1 MDRGAWGTTVHGVAK
16 SRTRLSAHTR
26 ACARAHTHT
35 HTHTHVLT
43 LCNSLRLCHA
53 VSHGDC
59 TVLPATPATDEGS
72 GPPFGIFGCFAF
84 SVFWLSH
91 EIWDLSSPTRD

>member
-26 ACARAHTHT
+26 AHAHT

-72 GPPFGIFGCFAF
+72 GPPFGIYGCFAF

-91 EIWDLSSPTRD
+91 EIWDLSSPARD